1 MNRLMSS
8 LNPDGEPVA
17 CAICGRSDTEPEY
30 VKYGYAI
37 GRCRGC
43 GLVYANPRAP
53 APRILSRYSPDY
65 FWKEYLP
72 SLGIVDGKFDLAPFD
87 ARYAPILRLLAART
101 PGRRL
106 LEIGAGA
113 GLFLKAAERAGWQV
127 SGIELSDA
135 AARFA
140 IEQLGLDISTTP
152 AEAMSV
158 GEGAYDAVAMFE
170 TIEHLFDPRSV
181 LTAAART
188 LAPGGTLVVSTPNY
202 DAASRHLLGAPW
214 AVLSPM
220 EHVYYFRE
228 ASLRQLLEATGFED
242 VQFDRVHQGWG
253 PMETANFH
261 YTHAP
266 TSWRARGMEL
276 LVRGGGMTLARL
288 LQRAGRQDT
297 LLCFARRRP

>member
-1 MNRLMSS
+1 M
-8 LNPDGEPVA
+8 
-17 CAICGRSDTEPEY
+17 
-30 VKYGYAI
+30 
-37 GRCRGC
+37 
-43 GLVYANPRAP
+43 
-53 APRILSRYSPDY
+53 
-65 FWKEYLP
+65 
-72 SLGIVDGKFDLAPFD
+72 
-87 ARYAPILRLLAART
+87 
-101 PGRRL
+101 
-106 LEIGAGA
+106 
-113 GLFLKAAERAGWQV
+113 FLKAAERAGWQV

-188 LAPGGTLVVSTPNY
+188 LTPGGTLVVSTPNY

-242 VQFDRVHQGWG
+242 VQFDRVHEGWG